1 MAVFAFGSVKASPGV
16 TTTLLAL
23 AAVWPEER
31 PLLVVDADPDGGDLA
46 ARIGLGVE
54 PGMASLAAAGRRS
67 LDHADIEHHTQ
78 TIPGGVPVLV
88 GNPDPEQAT
97 RELELVGQRL
107 AEVLPQDSPDV
118 LVDCGRLRSSSPA
131 VPLAVRAFATLI
143 VCRPRVDELQ
153 HVRAQVGRFT
163 ALGMQPD
170 VILVGERP
178 YSAYEVEAAIGC
190 EVVDII
196 ADDPATAAALAG
208 RGGRASVVSRSSLI
222 RSARSL
228 AERLVAVAAPEP
240 AGSAAPE
247 HAGPAAPRG
256 GPGGLRFAADTTEG
270 DRGSGR
276 AVWVGRVTGN
286 GSPS

>member
-1 MAVFAFGSVKASPGV
+1 MAVLAFASVKASPGV

-31 PLLVVDADPDGGDLA
+31 SLLLVDADPDGGDLA

-67 LDHADIEHHTQ
+67 LDRADIERHTQ
-78 TIPGGVPVLV
+78 TIPGGVPVLL
-88 GNPDPEQAT
+88 GNPDPEQAA

-107 AEVLPQDSPDV
+107 ADVLPNESPDV

-163 ALGMQPD
+163 AQGMQPD
-170 VILVGERP
+170 VLLVGDRP
-178 YSAYEVEAAIGC
+178 YSAHEVETAIGC
-190 EVVDII
+190 EVVDVI
-196 ADDPATAAALAG
+196 ADDPTTAAALAG
-208 RGGRASVVSRSSLI
+208 RGGRASVVSRSPLI

-228 AERLVAVAAPEP
+228 ADRIVATADPKPAPP
-240 AGSAAPE
+240 APPAP
-247 HAGPAAPRG
+247 PAAPREDVH
-256 GPGGLRFAADTTEG
+256 GLQFAAVATDE
-270 DRGSGR
+270 DRRPVRSSWASR
-276 AVWVGRVTGN
+276 AAGN
-286 GSPS
+286 GRRS

>member
-1 MAVFAFGSVKASPGV
+1 MAVLAFGSMKASPGV

-31 PLLVVDADPDGGDLA
+31 SLLVVDADPDGGDLA
-46 ARIGLGVE
+46 ARIGRGVE

-67 LDHADIEHHTQ
+67 LDSADIERHTQ
-78 TIPGGVPVLV
+78 TISSGVHVLV

-107 AEVLPQDSPDV
+107 AEVLPHDAPDV
-118 LVDCGRLRSSSPA
+118 LVDCGRLRSSSPS
-131 VPLAVRAFATLI
+131 VPLAVRSFATLI

-153 HVRAQVGRFT
+153 HVRAQVGRLT
-163 ALGMQPD
+163 AQGMQPD

-190 EVVDII
+190 EVVDVM
-196 ADDPATAAALAG
+196 ADDPRTAAALAG
-208 RGGRASVVSRSSLI
+208 RGGRASSVSRSPLM

-228 AERLVAVAAPEP
+228 AERLVATSDPEP
-240 AGSAAPE
+240 APPAP
-247 HAGPAAPRG
+247 PAPPREDARG
-256 GPGGLRFAADTTEG
+256 IQFAAVASEEDRSSVRSS
-270 DRGSGR
+270 RGSR
-276 AVWVGRVTGN
+276 AAGN
-286 GSPS
+286 GRRS